1 MQLNLAIK
9 KQRLNDSGKQ
19 GLCQTPGN
27 QLAGTNV
34 KTPNRPK
41 DDKKLM
47 REAVQEVVDIQMET
61 VTERVKELQISMN
74 DLKEKMYDLN
84 EDQWAFRK
92 QQLWAL
98 KTQVKEQRD
107 KASKAECVVGWPSD
121 ATASQRAFF
130 LSWRIQS
137 AGVEATSS
145 TIKMIP
151 KVARWDRIKGEPL
164 KICMKAM
171 DLAVKKSTLEVDMSK
186 LKPWW
191 GQNAIYDEYSTY
203 A

>member
-1 MQLNLAIK
+1 MSHATRPGELPPMSVVTFSQSWMRTQL
-9 KQRLNDSGKQ
+9 
-19 GLCQTPGN
+19 
-27 QLAGTNV
+27 
-34 KTPNRPK
+34 
-41 DDKKLM
+41 DKWY
-47 REAVQEVVDIQMET
+47 
-61 VTERVKELQISMN
+61 KELHHA
-74 DLKEKMYDLN
+74 KERSLYKD
-84 EDQWAFRK
+84 
-92 QQLWAL
+92 
-98 KTQVKEQRD
+98 EQ
-107 KASKAECVVGWPSD
+107 P
-121 ATASQRAFF
+121 
-130 LSWRIQS
+130 
-137 AGVEATSS
+137 TSS